1 MRDLDFEGPFS
12 GDFEEVFVFDLGLA
26 GDVLEPIFTV
36 PGTFFTGEFACEPL
50 ARAAEDEDRPFSSFI
65 FFLLSF
71 SIRTP
76 PSILFDY
83 E

>member
-1 MRDLDFEGPFS
+1 MRDLDFGGPFS

-26 GDVLEPIFTV
+26 GDVLEPIFAV
-36 PGTFFTGEFACEPL
+36 LVAFFTGEFACETL
-50 ARAAEDEDRPFSSFI
+50 ARAAEDEDLPFSSFI
-65 FFLLSF
+65 FFLSF

-76 PSILFDY
+76 PSILFGY